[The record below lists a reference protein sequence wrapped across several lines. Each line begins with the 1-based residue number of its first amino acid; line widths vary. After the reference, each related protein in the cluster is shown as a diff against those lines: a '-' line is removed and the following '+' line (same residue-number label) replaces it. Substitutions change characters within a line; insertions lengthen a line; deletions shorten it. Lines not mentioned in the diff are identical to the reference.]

1 MFHRGLHQV
10 PRRKFIMNKLEK
22 ICVFCG
28 SSEGNDLAI
37 TDAAKRLGEIFANR
51 NITLV
56 YGAAKIGVMGN
67 IAKSVLEKKGKVIGI
82 IPNFLKKKEV
92 VHLGLTKLIST
103 ENMHQRKMKMQ
114 EESDGFIAMPG
125 GMGTL
130 EELFE
135 IITWLQLGLH
145 KKPIGL
151 LNING
156 FYNDLINMLET
167 MVRKGFLS
175 MDNYSLLLVDSNPE
189 RLLKKMEEF
198 KPATLP
204 KWLSKD
210 RT

>member
-1 MFHRGLHQV
+1 MS
-10 PRRKFIMNKLEK
+10 KLDS

-37 TDAAKRLGEIFANR
+37 TDAAKKLGEIFAER

-56 YGAAKIGVMGN
+56 YGAAKIGVMGT
-67 IAKSVLEKKGKVIGI
+67 IAKSVLKNKGKVIGV

-92 VHLGLTKLIST
+92 VHLGLTELIT
-103 ENMHQRKMKMQ
+103 TQNMHQRKMKMQ
-114 EESDGFIAMPG
+114 EASDGFIALPG

-156 FYNDLINMLET
+156 FYNDLIKMLET

-175 MDNYSLLLVDSNPE
+175 IDNYNLLLVDSNSGQ
-189 RLLKKMEEF
+189 LLKKMEEF
-198 KPATLP
+198 KTPLQP
-204 KWLSKD
+204 KWLNPD

>member
-1 MFHRGLHQV
+1 
-10 PRRKFIMNKLEK
+10 MNKLEK

-37 TDAAKRLGEIFANR
+37 TDAAKKLGEIFAER
-51 NITLV
+51 EITLI
-56 YGAAKIGVMGN
+56 YGAAKIGVMGI
-67 IAKSVLEKKGKVIGI
+67 IAKSVLDKKGKVVGI
-82 IPNFLKKKEV
+82 IPNFLKTKEV
-92 VHLGLTKLIST
+92 VHLGLTELITT
-103 ENMHQRKMKMQ
+103 ENMHERKMKMQ
-114 EESDGFIAMPG
+114 EVSDGFIALPG

-145 KKPIGL
+145 QKPIGL

-156 FYNDLINMLET
+156 FFNDLIKMLET

-175 MDNYSLLLVDSNPE
+175 MTNYELLLVDSNPKN
-189 RLLKKMEEF
+189 LLQKMENF
-198 KPATLP
+198 KNPNVP
-204 KWLSKD
+204 KWLNSD

>member
-1 MFHRGLHQV
+1 
-10 PRRKFIMNKLEK
+10 MNKLEK

-28 SSEGNDLAI
+28 SSDGNDLAI
-37 TDAAKRLGEIFANR
+37 TDAAKNLGEIFAER

-56 YGAAKIGVMGN
+56 YGAAKIGVMGI
-67 IAKSVLEKKGKVIGI
+67 IAKSVLDNNGKVVGI

-92 VHLGLTKLIST
+92 VHLGLTRLITT
-103 ENMHQRKMKMQ
+103 ENMHERKMKMQ
-114 EESDGFIAMPG
+114 EESDGFIALPG

-145 KKPIGL
+145 QKPIGL
-151 LNING
+151 LNSNG
-156 FYNDLINMLET
+156 FYDDLINLLEN

-175 MDNYSLLLVDSNPE
+175 MDNYSLLLVDSKPE
-189 RLLKKMEEF
+189 KLLAKMEEF
-198 KPATLP
+198 KRPDVP
-204 KWLSKD
+204 KWLNSD

>member
-1 MFHRGLHQV
+1 
-10 PRRKFIMNKLEK
+10 MNNLEK

-37 TDAAKRLGEIFANR
+37 TDAAIKLGGIFAER

-56 YGAAKIGVMGN
+56 YGAAKIGVMGI
-67 IAKSVLEKKGKVIGI
+67 IAKSVLDNNGKVIGI

-92 VHLGLTKLIST
+92 VHLGLTELITT
-103 ENMHQRKMKMQ
+103 ENMHERKMKMQ
-114 EESDGFIAMPG
+114 EESDSFIALPG

-135 IITWLQLGLH
+135 IMTWLQLGLH
-145 KKPIGL
+145 QKPIGL

-156 FYNDLINMLET
+156 FYNDLIKMLET

-175 MDNYSLLLVDSNPE
+175 MDNYSLLLVDSNPHQ
-189 RLLKKMEEF
+189 LLKKMEEF
-198 KPATLP
+198 KRPEVP
-204 KWLSKD
+204 KWLNSD